1 METPTGSK
9 WRQNA
14 RASYRREYT
23 AQGVG
28 KSLTWKE
35 REPNDTELILRISP
49 ESCDPLSDDDDS

>member
-14 RASYRREYT
+14 RASYQREYT

-28 KSLTWKE
+28 KSRTW
-35 REPNDTELILRISP
+35 RESEPDDTELILRISP
-49 ESCDPLSDDDDS
+49 VSGDPLSDDDG